1 MKNLD
6 AKSRDANRDANR
18 DAKRGALTMNRRMV
32 LRGAGGLM
40 LGLPLLEGFLPRK
53 ASAQTMTRSPFVLI
67 VVGDNGVVQ
76 AGVTLGGSAEPEK
89 FWPTTTGTLT
99 KAGMLADKATRA
111 TGELSDYADKL
122 LIVRGVNLPYNST
135 GCSHSAADAQILT
148 AAKITAGSTNCKAMG
163 ISVDTQ
169 LAKAKNPPGRDPLVL
184 HAGMFSP
191 GGTGFDIPGYVS
203 YITPQQPRVY
213 IDSPYKAYQAIIGA
227 VGNGSTGNS
236 AEAQAQAQRAARSK
250 SINDLLRPQIQALL
264 ARPQLSASDRA
275 RLDQHLTAIR
285 DIEVK
290 ITTTTITIPDADV
303 TAMKQIDSKPYDQG
317 TRDTAVKLFMELMAF
332 SAAADYSR
340 VAVLKVGDRIDDH
353 MYTYNGQSAKFHD
366 VSHRQV
372 ANSVEFHHSI
382 DRMMLNYYKY
392 LLDTLSAYSTPTG
405 PLLDQGVA
413 IWTNQCAT
421 GAHSFSNIPW
431 IQAGTAGGFF
441 KQGKY
446 VIVGSGQQ
454 PGGSQ
459 DGKGG
464 DASVAGINKVLNT
477 LLTAAGVT
485 KSDGSPTDDFGEP
498 TLPKGLLTPMLA

>member
-1 MKNLD
+1 MN
-6 AKSRDANRDANR
+6 KSDS
-18 DAKRGALTMNRRMV
+18 KSFLVNRRMV

-40 LGLPLLEGFLPRK
+40 LGLPLLETFMPRK
-53 ASAQTMTRSPFVLI
+53 ASAQTATRSPFVLL

-76 AGVTLGGSAEPEK
+76 AGVTLSGSGEPER
-89 FWPTTTGTLT
+89 FWPTATGALT
-99 KAGMLADKATRA
+99 KDKMLADKPTRS

-122 LIVRGVNLPYNST
+122 LIVRGINLPFSST

-148 AAKITAGSTNCKAMG
+148 GAKITSGSTNCKAMG
-163 ISVDTQ
+163 ISVDTAI
-169 LAKAKNPPGRDPLVL
+169 AKAKNPPGRDPLVC

-213 IDSPYKAYQAIIGA
+213 IDSPYKAYQQIIGV
-227 VGNGSTGNS
+227 VGNGTSSGGSS
-236 AEAQAQAQRAARSK
+236 ADAQAQMLRANRSK

-264 ARPQLSASDRA
+264 ARSDLSQGDRD

-290 ITTTTITIPDADV
+290 MTTTTTTITVPDADV
-303 TAMKQIDSKPYDQG
+303 ATMKTIDPKPYDQS

-340 VAVLKVGDRIDDH
+340 VAVLKIGDRIDDH
-353 MYTYNGQSAKFHD
+353 VYTYNGQSAKFHD

-372 ANSVEFHHSI
+372 PNAIDFHHSI

-392 LLDTLSAYSTPTG
+392 LLDTMSQYSTPTG
-405 PLLDQGVA
+405 PLFDQGVT
-413 IWTNQCAT
+413 IYTNQCAT

-431 IQAGTAGGFF
+431 IQAGTANGYF
-441 KQGKY
+441 KKGQY
-446 VIVGSGQQ
+446 VVVGSGQQ
-454 PGGSQ
+454 PSGSQ

-464 DASVAGINKVLNT
+464 DGSVSGINKMLNT
-477 LLTAAGVT
+477 LLTAAGV
-485 KSDGSPTDDFGEP
+485 PTDNFGDSS
-498 TLPKGLLTPMLA
+498 LPKGLFSEMLA

>member
-1 MKNLD
+1 MNNED
-6 AKSRDANRDANR
+6 ARKI
-18 DAKRGALTMNRRMV
+18 NRRLV
-32 LRGAGGLM
+32 LRGACGLM
-40 LGLPLLEGFLPRK
+40 LGLPVLESFLPRR
-53 ASAQTMTRSPFVLI
+53 AAAQTQVRSPFVLI

-76 AGVTLGGSAEPEK
+76 AGVTLSGGGEPEK
-89 FWPTTTGTLT
+89 FWPTQTGALS
-99 KAGMLADKATRA
+99 KDKLLADKSTRA
-111 TGELSDYADKL
+111 TGELADYADQL
-122 LIVRGVNLPYNST
+122 LIVRGINLPYNST

-163 ISVDTQ
+163 ISLDTA

-213 IDSPYKAYQAIIGA
+213 IDSPYKAYQQIIGA
-227 VGNGSTGNS
+227 VGNGSS
-236 AEAQAQAQRAARSK
+236 ASTAESQAQALRAARSK
-250 SINDLLRPQIQALL
+250 SINDLLRPQIRALL
-264 ARPQLSASDRA
+264 ARQELSQGDRE

-290 ITTTTITIPDADV
+290 MSSTTLFTIPDADIA
-303 TAMKQIDSKPYDQG
+303 TMKAMDPKPYEQS
-317 TRDTAVKLFMELMAF
+317 TRDTAVKLFMDLMAF
-332 SAAADYSR
+332 AVAADYTR

-353 MYTYNGQSAKFHD
+353 VYTYNGQSAKFHD

-372 ANSVEFHHSI
+372 PNSLEFHHYL
-382 DRMMLNYYKY
+382 DRMMLNQYKY
-392 LLDTLSAYSTPTG
+392 LLDKLSTYETSTG
-405 PLLDQGVA
+405 RLLDQGVA
-413 IWTNQCAT
+413 VWTNQCAT

-431 IQAGTAGGFF
+431 IQAGTANGFF
-441 KQGKY
+441 KKGQY
-446 VIVGSGQQ
+446 IVVGNGQQ

-464 DASVAGINKVLNT
+464 DGSVSGINKMLNT

-485 KSDGSPTDDFGEP
+485 KTDGAATDDFGEP
-498 TLPKGLLTPMLA
+498 SLPKGIFKDMLA